1 MSIVTNSRAD
11 CFVRSTRQKPV
22 NGGRSISAA
31 AAAETTHNQKVRD
44 MPSLNGAVVLVTGA
58 NGGIGT
64 HFVHDALARGA
75 SKVYATA
82 RTPRTWDDERIVPLT
97 LDVTDPASI
106 QAAVEA
112 AGDVN
117 VLINNA
123 GASPASFGILTHTDE
138 EIRNNVETN
147 FLGPLFLARAFA
159 PILSAQNDSVI
170 IDIHSAMSWYAV
182 GGIYSATKAALWS
195 ATNSLRLELAPEGV
209 HVVGVHVG
217 WVDTAMAAHSTDP
230 KTDPADLVR
239 TVLNAVEAG
248 QYEVLADELSVQLK
262 AGLSAPLEALYPQ
275 LAQA

>member
-1 MSIVTNSRAD
+1 
-11 CFVRSTRQKPV
+11 
-22 NGGRSISAA
+22 
-31 AAAETTHNQKVRD
+31 

-82 RTPRTWDDERIVPLT
+82 RTPRSWEDERIVPLT

-112 AGDVN
+112 AGDVTE
-117 VLINNA
+117 LINNA
-123 GASPASFGILTHTDE
+123 GASVASAGILTHTTA
-138 EIRNNVETN
+138 EIRTNVETN

-159 PILSAQNDSVI
+159 PILSANVESVI
-170 IDIHSAMSWYAV
+170 IDILSALSWYAV
-182 GGIYSATKAALWS
+182 AGIYSATKAALWS

-217 WVDTAMAAHSTDP
+217 YVDTAMAAHTTEP
-230 KTDPADLVR
+230 KTDPADLVGA
-239 TVLNAVEAG
+239 VVDAVEAG
-248 QYEVLADELSVQLK
+248 EYEVLADDTSVQLK
-262 AGLSAPLEALYPQ
+262 AGLSAPIEALYPE
-275 LAQA
+275 LQATNFRSQS